1 MKTEP
6 APESRPHKCE
16 WRLRIHGTRPF
27 GVWFDRL
34 DPQAAAKVATAT
46 ARLRAGNTTSVKR
59 IGSIGEYR
67 IDWGPGYRI
76 YLGRDGEALIV
87 LLGGGTKRGQRAD
100 IDRARVL
107 LDEYKARKEAAKS
120 RGRR

>member
-1 MKTEP
+1 LK
-6 APESRPHKCE
+6 
-16 WRLRIHGTRPF
+16 
-27 GVWFDRL
+27 
-34 DPQAAAKVATAT
+34 
-46 ARLRAGNTTSVKR
+46 
-59 IGSIGEYR
+59 SIGVIAEYR

-100 IDRARVL
+100 IDRAQAL
-107 LDEYKARKEAAKS
+107 WEEYKARKAAAKP